1 MFLIQTV
8 FRIYRLKIAEREQ
21 VANTQSTIKRE
32 GERKGEKKQRNEEK
46 MEKGRDEV

>member
-8 FRIYRLKIAEREQ
+8 FRIYGLKITEREQ
-21 VANTQSTIKRE
+21 VANTQSTIWRE
-32 GERKGEKKQRNEEK
+32 GERKGEKKQRNKEK